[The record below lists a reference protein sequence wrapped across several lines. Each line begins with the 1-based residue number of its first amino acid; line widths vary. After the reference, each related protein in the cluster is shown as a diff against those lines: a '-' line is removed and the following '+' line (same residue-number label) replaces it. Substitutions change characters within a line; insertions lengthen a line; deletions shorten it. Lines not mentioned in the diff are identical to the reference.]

1 MSINDTWSIDIIH
14 DQLWDVRSIRLFN
27 VIDDFNRE
35 NLGMEYDFPLRAARL
50 VWLLDQIIKWRGQAM
65 TICCDNGP
73 EYISSTMGALVE
85 KRGTQIRFIQSGKT

>member
-14 DQLWDVRSIRLFN
+14 NQLWDVRSIRLY
-27 VIDDFNRE
+27 RE

-73 EYISSTMGALVE
+73 EYISLTMGALVE
-85 KRGTQIRFIQSGKT
+85 NRGTQIRFIQSGKT